1 MRFRRPN
8 ERHLHMQ
15 FSAER
20 PVCVP
25 YKRKNLRTN
34 QKQSAA
40 TYVFENEISPTA

>member
-1 MRFRRPN
+1 MHTF
-8 ERHLHMQ
+8 
-15 FSAER
+15 FTAER

-40 TYVFENEISPTA
+40 TVVYKKEINLTA